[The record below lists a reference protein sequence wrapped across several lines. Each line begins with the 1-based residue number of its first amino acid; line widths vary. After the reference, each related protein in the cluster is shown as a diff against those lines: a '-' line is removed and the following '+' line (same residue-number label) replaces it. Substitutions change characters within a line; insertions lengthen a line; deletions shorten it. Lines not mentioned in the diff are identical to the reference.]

1 MARSTRKD
9 EILQAALACVT
20 EVGVDA
26 TTIEMIRD
34 RSGASIGSLYHHF
47 GNKERILAA
56 LYMAGTAQ
64 YAELL
69 EQGFAGADSAEA
81 CVKLLVTS
89 YIDWVVANPDWARF
103 ILHSRSRVE
112 AGEMGDALRDA
123 NRQHFAKILAAL
135 TEYRL
140 QGLFKALPDVP
151 SINDSVQGFNVS
163 TWFGLFAPA
172 SLPDADARRYANA
185 FTAVMQ
191 SAPGKAGLQKM
202 GISPEELNLD
212 GFSQFVKSEY
222 NKYEFLIKA
231 AKIKIN

>member
-9 EILQAALACVT
+9 EILQAALACVS

-56 LYMAGTAQ
+56 LYLAGTEQ

-69 EQGFAGADSAEA
+69 EQGFATAASAEA

-103 ILHSRSRVE
+103 VLHSRGRVE
-112 AGEMGDALRDA
+112 ASEMGEQLREA
-123 NRQHFAKILAAL
+123 NQQHYARIYQALAA
-135 TEYRL
+135 YRE
-140 QGLFKALPDVP
+140 QGCFKTMPVDCFASVIIGPTHDFSRNWLAGRARSDLADCRELFAQ
-151 SINDSVQGFNVS
+151 IAWDSVR
-163 TWFGLFAPA
+163 A
-172 SLPDADARRYANA
+172 
-185 FTAVMQ
+185 
-191 SAPGKAGLQKM
+191 
-202 GISPEELNLD
+202 
-212 GFSQFVKSEY
+212 
-222 NKYEFLIKA
+222 
-231 AKIKIN
+231 